1 MKKIFVALLAAM
13 VMFSL
18 VGCESKEEKE
28 AKIKEEVT
36 SSVDQFM
43 GAVKEMDFDVA
54 NKYLS
59 ESSDKLDDNDFGNL
73 DEDSKELVKTAL
85 NNRTYEIDSIN
96 VDSSESANVNLTVSA
111 MKLDLANSLYAA
123 VTGEGIEDNTVDTN
137 LKIVAE
143 KGKNEDGETTWLL
156 NIDDGTFSNAVVN
169 K

>member
-1 MKKIFVALLAAM
+1 MKKIIVTLLAAM

-85 NNRTYEIDSIN
+85 NNMTYEIDSIN

-123 VTGEGIEDNTVDTN
+123 VTGEGMGDKSVDTN

>member
-1 MKKIFVALLAAM
+1 MKKIIVTLLAAM

-85 NNRTYEIDSIN
+85 NNMTYEIDSIN

>member
-1 MKKIFVALLAAM
+1 MKKIIVTLLAAM

-85 NNRTYEIDSIN
+85 NNMTYEIDSIN

-123 VTGEGIEDNTVDTN
+123 VTGEGMGDKSVDTN

-143 KGKNEDGETTWLL
+143 KGKMKTEKQLGC
-156 NIDDGTFSNAVVN
+156 
-169 K
+169 